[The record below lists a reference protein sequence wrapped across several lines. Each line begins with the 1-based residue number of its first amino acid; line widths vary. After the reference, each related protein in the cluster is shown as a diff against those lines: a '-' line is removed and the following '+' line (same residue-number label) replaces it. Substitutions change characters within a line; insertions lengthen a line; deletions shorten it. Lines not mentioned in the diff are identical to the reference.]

1 MTKRS
6 LSVLLVV
13 MLAGCQMATRTV
25 KPAPLEQEGEL
36 WVYLQPLPAQAE
48 RLEFTIESMTARGAD
63 GSEIPLTLL
72 FAEVTGTNASRQRL
86 VARGRLP
93 RGEYAGISL
102 RVKKAA
108 LGGEGGTRSDL
119 LPPVDPVK
127 VAVPFSIPRAGA
139 KVVTLDLDFSRSLE
153 KGFGFKPALSGAVP
167 PMPLVERLGFV
178 SCTGSDVITVFDQRT
193 RRVVAVLAAGRD
205 PRGMAID
212 PLAGRLYVALSGE
225 DQVAQYD
232 LVSGSELGRAR
243 LQPGDRPSEVGLT
256 TDGKLLLTTNT
267 GSNTA
272 SFVDPFALVE
282 LGRVRAGQEPTAL
295 LMDRQGRRAYAFNRG
310 TANVTIIDTTDTSGR
325 SVPRTVALEG
335 EPARAALNRAGD
347 RMYLAAPMS
356 ANLSVLA
363 VPSLAVLSRIYVGF
377 RAVSVHVN
385 PRNDYVYVSQGGSGT
400 IQIFSPMTPLPVDRW
415 QLPGEA
421 VWMTT
426 DTLDDVLFT
435 VVPSTKEGVGVEQT
449 ARKVLPGFDV
459 GDDPYAVVL
468 AGPRD

>member
-1 MTKRS
+1 MTIRS
-6 LSVLLVV
+6 LSVLLAVT
-13 MLAGCQMATRTV
+13 LAGCQMATRTV

-36 WVYLQPLPAQAE
+36 WVYLQPLPGQAE
-48 RLEFTIESMTARGAD
+48 RLEFTIESLVARSAD
-63 GSEIPLTLL
+63 GAETPLTLVL
-72 FAEVTGTNASRQRL
+72 ADVTGANASRQRL
-86 VARGRLP
+86 FARGRLP
-93 RGEYAGISL
+93 RGDYAGLSL
-102 RVKKAA
+102 RVKRAV
-108 LGGEGGTRSDL
+108 LGAEGGARSDL
-119 LPPVDPVK
+119 LPPAEPVK
-127 VAVPFSIPRAGA
+127 VAAPFSLPRGGA
-139 KVVTLDLDFSRSLE
+139 KVLVLDLDFSRSLE

-178 SCTGSDVITVFDQRT
+178 SCTGSDVISVFDQRT

-205 PRGMAID
+205 PRGMAVD
-212 PLAGRLYVALSGE
+212 PLGARLYVALSGE
-225 DQVAQYD
+225 DQVAAYD
-232 LVSGSELGRAR
+232 LVSGAELGRAR
-243 LQPGDRPSEVGLT
+243 LQPGDRPSEVGVT
-256 TDGKLLLTTNT
+256 PDGKLLVTTNT
-267 GSNTA
+267 GSASA

-282 LGRVRAGQEPTAL
+282 LSRVRTGQEPTAL
-295 LMDRQGRRAYAFNRG
+295 LVDRQGRRAYAFNRG
-310 TANVTIIDTTDTSGR
+310 TANVTIIDTASR
-325 SVPRTVALEG
+325 SVAGTVSLEG

-356 ANLSVLA
+356 TNMSVLA

-400 IQIFSPMTPLPVDRW
+400 VQVFSPMTPLPIDRW

-421 VWMTT
+421 VWMAT
-426 DTLDDVLFT
+426 DTLDDVLFA